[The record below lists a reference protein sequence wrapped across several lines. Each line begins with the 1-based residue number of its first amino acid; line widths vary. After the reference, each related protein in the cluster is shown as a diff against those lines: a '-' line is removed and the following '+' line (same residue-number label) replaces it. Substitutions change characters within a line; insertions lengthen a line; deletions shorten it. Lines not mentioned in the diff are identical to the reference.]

1 MRTALL
7 VTSALVSV
15 VLASPAQAQ
24 ESAAEEADEGGI
36 AEIVVTAQRR
46 EESLQKAAVAVSAVT
61 GDDLVKTGIS
71 DTLGLSRMVPS
82 LAVTP
87 TGGTTSFVLRGVGT
101 LAANSFA
108 ENAVAFNFNGVYVGR
123 PTAPIGSLYD
133 LQRVEVVKGPQGTL
147 YGRNATG
154 GAINVLPNKPKL
166 GELGGSLMLEYGNYD
181 SKRGQ
186 AALNLPL
193 GETVAVRLAS
203 QIVDRD
209 GYLSDGYDD
218 EKGEAFRAS
227 VLFEP
232 SDDFSALLMADYFH
246 QGGQGA
252 GHVLIPTA
260 TFAAPAL
267 DARIGGADP
276 IAANAIRAFASTLF
290 APPFCGGLG
299 GFVTSGCI
307 AIPGTN
313 GFNDST
319 FWGVSA
325 TVEGDLGFGKLT
337 VIPAYRRT
345 ESNYRMFLPG
355 FQGEVTDEG
364 DQMSLEVRLASND
377 DGRFR
382 YVLGGYYFWEQQAAD
397 NYFNQGQLSNA
408 RFDPRLKTESIA
420 AFGQFTFDVADTFR
434 LVAGGRYTKEDKSQ
448 FTSVFTGGRPLPQTP
463 APPAAF
469 TAAPFSGALSFNKFT
484 WKAGVEWDA
493 GPQSLVYA
501 NVSTGFKTGGFF
513 VAAPPNNT
521 FNPEELTAYTV
532 GTKNRF
538 FDNKLQLNLEAFY
551 WDYKDQQITFVG
563 GIRGS
568 NGIFAQ
574 GGITV
579 NAGQSRMYGAEL
591 DLVFAPTSND
601 LFSANVQYLDGK
613 YNSLLTA
620 AFSTTGAP
628 VVTGCTVTGSR
639 LANPGVN
646 GARFYD
652 TDCAGK
658 PTINSPKWSAN
669 LAYEHTFDL
678 GGDLALVAG
687 ARAQIQSS
695 QFFNVNFIEAE
706 KQGSYA
712 MADAFLT
719 LEGPDRK
726 WSLTAFINNLTDE
739 TVLARTGTRPI
750 LNFSVA
756 TLRPPRTFGIRG
768 TFNF

>member
-7 VTSALVSV
+7 VSSALVSV
-15 VLASPAQAQ
+15 VLVSPAKAQ
-24 ESAAEEADEGGI
+24 EPASEETAAGGI

-101 LAANSFA
+101 LAANSFS

-166 GELGGSLMLEYGNYD
+166 GELGGSLMLEYGNYN

-186 AALNLPL
+186 AALNLPIGDTL
-193 GETVAVRLAS
+193 AVRVAT

-218 EKGEAFRAS
+218 EQGEAFRAS
-227 VLFEP
+227 ALFEP

-246 QGGQGA
+246 QGGKGA

-276 IAANAIRAFASTLF
+276 VAANAIRAFASTLF

-307 AIPGTN
+307 AIPGTD
-313 GFNDST
+313 GFNDQT

-325 TVEGDLGFGKLT
+325 TVEGNLGFGKLT

-345 ESNYRMFLPG
+345 DSNYRMYLPG
-355 FQGEVTDEG
+355 FQGEVSDLG

-377 DGRFR
+377 DGRLR

-408 RFDPRLKTESIA
+408 RFNPRLKTESVA
-420 AFGQFTFDVADTFR
+420 AFGQFTYDVADTFR

-463 APPAAF
+463 VPPAAF

-521 FNPEELTAYTV
+521 FNPEELTAYTI

-568 NGIFAQ
+568 SGIFAQ
-574 GGITV
+574 GGTTV

-613 YNSLLTA
+613 YDSLLTA

-669 LAYEHTFDL
+669 LAYQHEFDL
-678 GGDLALVAG
+678 GGDLGLIAG

-695 QFFNVNFIEAE
+695 HYFNVNFIEAE
-706 KQGSYA
+706 KQGGYA
-712 MADAFLT
+712 TTDAFLT
-719 LEGPDRK
+719 LEGPDGK
-726 WSLTAFINNLTDE
+726 WSLTAFVNNLTDE

-756 TLRPPRTFGIRG
+756 TLRPPRTFGVRG

>member
-1 MRTALL
+1 MRKALL

-15 VLASPAQAQ
+15 GFTTPAFSQGVTTAST
-24 ESAAEEADEGGI
+24 EIDGI
-36 AEIVVTAQRR
+36 PEIVVTAQRR

-61 GDDLVKTGIS
+61 GDALISSGIS
-71 DTLGLSRMVPS
+71 DTLGLGRLVPS

-101 LAANSFA
+101 LGANAFS
-108 ENAVAFNFNGVYVGR
+108 ENAIAFNFNGVYVGR
-123 PTAPIGSLYD
+123 PTAPIGAFYD
-133 LQRVEVVKGPQGTL
+133 LERVEIVKGPQGTL

-154 GAINVLPNKPKL
+154 GAINVLPKRP
-166 GELGGSLMLEYGNYD
+166 ELAAFDGTAMLEYGNYS

-186 AALNLPL
+186 LALNVPL
-193 GETVAVRLAS
+193 GEVAALRVAT

-218 EKGEAFRAS
+218 EKGES
-227 VLFEP
+227 VRGSLLLQP
-232 SDDFSALLMADYFH
+232 SERFSALIVADYFH
-246 QGGQGA
+246 QGGKGG
-252 GHVLIPTA
+252 GHQLIPTVS
-260 TFAAPAL
+260 FAAPAL
-267 DARIGGADP
+267 EDRIGGSDP
-276 IAANAIRAFASTLF
+276 RAAAAIRAYAASIF

-299 GFVTSGCI
+299 NFVNSGCI
-307 AIPGTN
+307 AIPAGD
-313 GFNDST
+313 GYNDQT

-325 TVEGDLGFGKLT
+325 TVEGDLGVGKLT
-337 VIPAYRRT
+337 VIPAYRKT
-345 ESNYRMFLPG
+345 ESRYKMYLPG
-355 FQGEVTDEG
+355 FQGILSEDD
-364 DQMSLEVRLASND
+364 DQTSLEVRLASND
-377 DGRFR
+377 EGRLS
-382 YVLGGYYFWEQQAAD
+382 YVLGGFYFHEKQDAD
-397 NYFNQGQLSNA
+397 NYFNQGLLSNA
-408 RFDPRLKTESIA
+408 RFNPRLKTESLA
-420 AFGQFTFDVADTFR
+420 AFGQLSFNVADTFR

-448 FTSVFTGGRPLPQTP
+448 LTSVFTGGLPLPQTP
-463 APPAAF
+463 VPPASF
-469 TAAPFSGALSFNKFT
+469 TAAQFSGALSFNKFT

-521 FNPEELTAYTV
+521 FNPEELTAYTA

-538 FDNKLQLNLEAFY
+538 FDNKLQLNVEAFY

-574 GGITV
+574 GGTTV
-579 NAGQSRMYGAEL
+579 NAGQSRMYGAEV
-591 DLVFAPTSND
+591 DLVFAPTSKD
-601 LFSANVQYLDGK
+601 LFSVNLQYLDGQYK
-613 YNSLLTA
+613 SLSTA
-620 AFSTTGAP
+620 AFSPTGAP
-628 VVTGCTVTGSR
+628 VVTGCAVTGSR

-669 LAYEHTFDL
+669 LAYQHKFEV
-678 GGDLALVAG
+678 GDGLALVAG
-687 ARAQIQSS
+687 VRGQIQSE
-695 QFFNVNFIEAE
+695 QYFNVNFIEAE

-712 MADAFLT
+712 MADTFLT

-726 WSLTAFINNLTDE
+726 WSLTAFINNITDE
-739 TVLARTGTRPI
+739 TVMARTGTRPI

>member
-7 VTSALVSV
+7 VSSALVSI

-24 ESAAEEADEGGI
+24 EEAAADTEVEGI
-36 AEIVVTAQRR
+36 ADIVVTAQRR
-46 EESLQKAAVAVSAVT
+46 EESLQKAALAVSAVT
-61 GDDLVKTGIS
+61 GDDLVQTGIS

-154 GAINVLPNKPKL
+154 GAINVLPNKPRL
-166 GELGGSLMLEYGNYD
+166 GEFGGSLMLEYGNYN

-193 GETVAVRLAS
+193 GDTVAVRVAS

-218 EKGEAFRAS
+218 EQGEAFRAS

-246 QGGQGA
+246 QGGRGA

-267 DARIGGADP
+267 EDRIGGADP
-276 IAANAIRAFASTLF
+276 IAANAIRAFAATIP
-290 APPFCGGLG
+290 APPFCGGAG
-299 GFVTSGCI
+299 GFVTSGCV
-307 AIPGTN
+307 AIPATD
-313 GFNDST
+313 GFNDQT
-319 FWGVSA
+319 IWGVSA
-325 TVEGDLGFGKLT
+325 TVEGNLGFGKLT

-345 ESNYRMFLPG
+345 DSIYRMYVPG
-355 FQGEVTDEG
+355 FLGAVTDEG

-377 DGRFR
+377 DGRLR
-382 YVLGGYYFWEQQAAD
+382 YVLGGYYFSEQQAAD

-408 RFDPRLKTESIA
+408 RFNPRLKTESLA
-420 AFGQFTFDVADTFR
+420 AFGQFTFDLSDTFR
-434 LVAGGRYTKEDKSQ
+434 LVAGGRYTKETKSQ

-463 APPAAF
+463 VPPAPF
-469 TAAPFSGALSFNKFT
+469 TATPFTGELSFNKFT
-484 WKAGVEWDA
+484 WKAGLEWDA

-532 GTKNRF
+532 GVKNRF
-538 FDNKLQLNLEAFY
+538 LDNKLQLNIEAFY
-551 WDYKDQQITFVG
+551 WDYQDQQITYVG

-568 NGIFAQ
+568 SGIFAQ

-591 DLVFAPTSND
+591 DLVFAPTGND

-613 YNSLLTA
+613 YDSLLTA

-652 TDCAGK
+652 TDCGGK

-669 LAYEHTFDL
+669 LAYQHTFEL

-695 QFFNVNFIEAE
+695 QYFNVNFIEAE
-706 KQGSYA
+706 KQGGYA

-739 TVLARTGTRPI
+739 VVMARTGTRPI

-756 TLRPPRTFGIRG
+756 TLRPPRTFGVRG